1 MPEENVDNQVFAE
14 ADTDDELESYIR
26 NTPELAAA
34 EAYGVDVRALI
45 ANSKRSVAER
55 IERHKNAFDTFDELR
70 NARLL

>member
-14 ADTDDELESYIR
+14 ADTDDGLDSYIR

-55 IERHKNAFDTFDELR
+55 IERHKNALDSYQKFKG
-70 NARLL
+70 ARLL